1 MPRAAGQKDYVSMV
15 GGLVTEASPLNFPE
29 GATSGELNFL
39 LNKERGLRER
49 RGGLEFVYSGTGN
62 TTSEFSGS
70 DSILENM
77 FYWRGT
83 GYVVAIITNST
94 PETFLRLHRMGDTFT
109 DFSDI
114 QIADE
119 RVDTQIAELTN
130 YLVIT
135 LSNESKPILLV
146 YDETNNT
153 IDVNEVDIHI
163 RDFELVDD
171 ELSASE
177 HPSTLTDNHEY
188 NLLNAGWYV
197 ERRDENTSGNPLDS
211 VIDIYNTAFSEYP
224 SNADSV
230 SVGMITNAEGNL
242 TFDPEYVRD
251 AGLGN
256 SLAPRGHYVY
266 SINDFDRDDKLLT
279 PSDDGSPS
287 TTLSLLAA
295 VDSSGQP
302 TYDPDA
308 PDGGGVTPPWNDYP
322 DLPVPPG
329 YEIP

>member
-1 MPRAAGQKDYVSMV
+1 MPRAAGQKDYVSMA

-29 GATSGELNFL
+29 GATAGELNFT
-39 LNKERGLRER
+39 LNKENGLRER
-49 RGGLEFVYSGTGN
+49 RKGFEFVYGN
-62 TTSEFSGS
+62 TTEWPGTGS
-70 DSILENM
+70 TLENM

-83 GYVVAIITNST
+83 GYVVAIVTNDT
-94 PETFLRLHRMGDTFT
+94 PKTYLRLHQMGDSFD
-109 DFSDI
+109 DFSNI
-114 QIADE
+114 EIADE
-119 RVDTQIAELTN
+119 AVSTQIAELTN

-146 YDETNNT
+146 YDEVNET

-171 ELSASE
+171 GLSASTT
-177 HPSTLTDNHEY
+177 PATLSDNHKY
-188 NLLNAGWYV
+188 NLLNAGWYDS
-197 ERRDENTSGNPLDS
+197 RKDENTSGNPLDN
-211 VIDIYNTAFSEYP
+211 VIDIYHAEFNRYP

-230 SVGMITNAEGNL
+230 AVGMITNSDGEY
-242 TFDPEYVRD
+242 TFDPQYVRD

-266 SINDFDRDDKLLT
+266 SINDFDRDERVVNTSK
-279 PSDDGSPS
+279 DGTPS
-287 TTLSLLAA
+287 TTLALLAA

-302 TYDPDA
+302 TYDPDD
-308 PDGGGVTPPWNDYP
+308 PDGGGVTPPWDDYP
-322 DLPVPPG
+322 DPSVPPG